1 MEREMKTETQESNC
15 GGNIELTDY
24 PECLN
29 PKTCGA
35 KSFSPIKINIKVND
49 IGVLTEAARKLNAV
63 RSEQPF
69 TEVRFEVDLTRI

>member
-1 MEREMKTETQESNC
+1 MEREMKGETPESKC
-15 GGNIELTDY
+15 GGDLELTDY

-29 PKTCGA
+29 PKSCST

-49 IGVLTEAARKLNAV
+49 IGVLTEAARKLSTV